1 MMLEPLG
8 PAALHVAVDVQ
19 RLFVEPSPWQAPA
32 MAAIV
37 PNVARLARALPTLFT
52 RFVPA
57 ASAVAAPRR
66 WRRYYERWR
75 EVTLDRLDPAMVEL
89 VDALSPRPGIDRV
102 VDKPTYSL
110 FECAEAVRGLEATSA
125 DTLLFSGGE
134 TDVCVLATLLGAV
147 DRGYRVV
154 VVTDAVA
161 SFSAE
166 GHRAV
171 LDAILPRLP
180 EQVELATTDAV
191 LAALERS

>member
-1 MMLEPLG
+1 MTLEPLG
-8 PAALHVAVDVQ
+8 GTALHVAVDVQ

-32 MAAIV
+32 MAAVV
-37 PNVARLARALPTLFT
+37 PNVARLAQALPTLFT

-57 ASAVAAPRR
+57 VTAAAASGR

-75 EVTLDRLDPAMVEL
+75 EVTLERLDPAMLEL
-89 VDALSPRPGIDRV
+89 VAGLTPRPGIDRV

-110 FECAEAVRGLEATSA
+110 FGCAEAVRGLEATGA
-125 DTLLFSGGE
+125 DTLVFSGGE

-161 SFSAE
+161 SFAPA

-171 LDAILPRLP
+171 LDLVLPRLP

-191 LAALERS
+191 LAAVERR